1 SPVTT
6 VRCCINA
13 ILDEKRRRSAVA
25 PSITRIRG
33 ASLLPGG
40 PPILPREVAS
50 LLFPRCIM
58 AHLMALRRMLP
69 KPSSMDAHAALPY
82 LESYFDPKT
91 FTFELDALGLKLT
104 ATRMVDGTIR
114 INRWHMH
121 EVWSNE
127 RRVN

>member
-1 SPVTT
+1 
-6 VRCCINA
+6 
-13 ILDEKRRRSAVA
+13 
-25 PSITRIRG
+25 
-33 ASLLPGG
+33 
-40 PPILPREVAS
+40 
-50 LLFPRCIM
+50 
-58 AHLMALRRMLP
+58 
-69 KPSSMDAHAALPY
+69 MDAHAALPY

-127 RRVN
+127 RRVNNLWERMITGRNRQVLAEFLLSDEHKVYSSG